1 MDTTTSKLPKPSKLP
16 TMKSAVPI
24 PKPSKPPLQTLSTG
38 QRLIRRSKSF
48 SDLSNLTKVESI
60 FERKKPLMT
69 IPENKINNSKLR
81 RRSKSITDISKTA
94 PKKTISKENKMAP
107 TKRPAQK
114 PPAGESKPKIAK
126 QASLP
131 SWDYKGRFQ
140 QLSEKYSAQQESLK
154 NMKDRLSGLSEIED
168 NYEKLQTDLE
178 KLHTENIGFSK
189 TIKTYE
195 SELGILRPIKPKY
208 ETLLTEHE
216 IVEKEYSQLKSKH
229 EILVEKE
236 ATTSELLTKT
246 TEENKVLQDKYGKLK
261 SDYDIICVEKEN
273 LSISLE
279 EQLKKNAD
287 LENMLRILTQR
298 LQENTAQRRLLHNT
312 IQDLKGNIRVIA
324 RVRPP
329 INSEEEDRIQCVI
342 NYIDENCLEIRKTR
356 ESISVSGKIQD
367 LKQEF
372 TFDKVFGP
380 ESTQLEVFEELAQLI
395 QSALDGY
402 NVCVFAYGQ
411 TGSGKTHTMQGSDT
425 NPEHFGMIPRTI
437 DMIFD
442 TIHKLE
448 KEGWTY
454 KVHASFLE
462 IYNENVRDLLD
473 HKSNKVCEIRYN
485 EGKGTTVTNLT
496 IQPIESAKELRHYMR
511 VSHKNR
517 AVAATDFN
525 EHSSRS
531 HAVTK
536 IYLECS
542 HQESNSVYSGS
553 VNLVDLAGSESAK
566 TSANDRIVETKN
578 INKSL
583 SCLGTVMLALC
594 NKENHVPYRNS
605 KLTYL
610 LQSCLGGNSKTL
622 MFVNI
627 APFEENYLES
637 INSLRF
643 ASRVKEVK
651 LQSKK
656 VKLASNIK

>member
-1 MDTTTSKLPKPSKLP
+1 
-16 TMKSAVPI
+16 
-24 PKPSKPPLQTLSTG
+24 
-38 QRLIRRSKSF
+38 
-48 SDLSNLTKVESI
+48 
-60 FERKKPLMT
+60 
-69 IPENKINNSKLR
+69 
-81 RRSKSITDISKTA
+81 
-94 PKKTISKENKMAP
+94 
-107 TKRPAQK
+107 
-114 PPAGESKPKIAK
+114 
-126 QASLP
+126 
-131 SWDYKGRFQ
+131 
-140 QLSEKYSAQQESLK
+140 
-154 NMKDRLSGLSEIED
+154 
-168 NYEKLQTDLE
+168 
-178 KLHTENIGFSK
+178 
-189 TIKTYE
+189 
-195 SELGILRPIKPKY
+195 
-208 ETLLTEHE
+208 
-216 IVEKEYSQLKSKH
+216 
-229 EILVEKE
+229 
-236 ATTSELLTKT
+236 
-246 TEENKVLQDKYGKLK
+246 
-261 SDYDIICVEKEN
+261 
-273 LSISLE
+273 
-279 EQLKKNAD
+279 
-287 LENMLRILTQR
+287 
-298 LQENTAQRRLLHNT
+298 
-312 IQDLKGNIRVIA
+312 
-324 RVRPP
+324 
-329 INSEEEDRIQCVI
+329 
-342 NYIDENCLEIRKTR
+342 
-356 ESISVSGKIQD
+356 
-367 LKQEF
+367 
-372 TFDKVFGP
+372 
-380 ESTQLEVFEELAQLI
+380 
-395 QSALDGY
+395 
-402 NVCVFAYGQ
+402 
-411 TGSGKTHTMQGSDT
+411 
-425 NPEHFGMIPRTI
+425 MIPRTI

-542 HQESNSVYSGS
+542 HGESNSVYSGS